1 MQSKSGSDDGLMAD
15 LNVTPL
21 VDVMLVLLVIFILI
35 SPLMVPQS
43 MKVNLPKTAA
53 VTQKDPV
60 KNVQLVVLSD
70 GSLVYQDNPI
80 TDKELVEEFKNKSS
94 DKTYQ
99 LQIHADKKAEY
110 GRIAE
115 IMALA
120 QSNGVT
126 KLSFVT
132 LSGSGTKK
140 KWTISL
146 ADSNFQL

>member
-1 MQSKSGSDDGLMAD
+1 MQNRNGADDNLFAD

-21 VDVMLVLLVIFILI
+21 VDVMLVLLVIFILVA
-35 SPLMVPQS
+35 PMVVPQS
-43 MKVNLPKTAA
+43 MKVNLPKTATVA
-53 VTQKDPV
+53 QKNEV
-60 KNVQLVVLSD
+60 KNAQLIVTSD
-70 GSLVYQDNPI
+70 GSLVYQEQAI
-80 TDKELVEEFKNKSS
+80 TERELIAELKKRATDKNF
-94 DKTYQ
+94 Q

-132 LSGSGTKK
+132 LSNPKK
-140 KWTISL
+140 
-146 ADSNFQL
+146 

>member
-1 MQSKSGSDDGLMAD
+1 MQNKNSSDAGLMAE

-35 SPLMVPQS
+35 SPLMIPQS

-53 VTQKDPV
+53 VSQKDQN

-70 GSLVYQDNPI
+70 GSLLYQDQPI
-80 TDKELVEEFKNKSS
+80 TDRELIAEFKVKAA
-94 DKTYQ
+94 DKAYQ
-99 LQIHADKKAEY
+99 LQVHADKRVEY

-132 LSGSGTKK
+132 LSGSKK
-140 KWTISL
+140 
-146 ADSNFQL
+146 